1 MLSDLGDLKERIAA
15 VARDSAVGPRV
26 ADVTLEPAQDDYGSS
41 FLRVVVQ
48 LNGLERQD
56 DEALKALLKH
66 IEDEVAEL
74 DERYPGVRFSEP
86 A

>member
-26 ADVTLEPAQDDYGSS
+26 CDVTLEPAQDDYGSS

-48 LNGLERQD
+48 LNGLGR
-56 DEALKALLKH
+56 K
-66 IEDEVAEL
+66 DEVAEL
-74 DERYPGVRFSEP
+74 DGRHPSVRYHRGRGH
-86 A
+86 